1 MSVAVYASGVTKTY
15 QDGVRRVEVLRGIDL
30 AVAPGEMVAIVGPSG
45 SGKSTLL
52 HLLGALDRPDMG
64 TVEVGGHSLAGLSG
78 AELAGFRNRTI
89 GFVFQFHQLL
99 PDFTALENVMLPGRI
114 AGREPRGVLA
124 NARRLLEEVGL
135 AERLEHFP
143 NQLSGGE
150 RQRVGV
156 ARALAARPS
165 IVLMDEPFGAL
176 DPLTRDAIGRDF
188 RGLHETLGLTT
199 VLITHDMLEAVL
211 LADEPTGNL
220 DPASGDAVFQ
230 LLLDLQARHRT
241 TGVLVTHNPEIAQ
254 RCTRTLRLDGGVLQ
268 PY

>member
-1 MSVAVYASGVTKTY
+1 MSVAVRANGVTKSY
-15 QDGVRRVEVLRGIDL
+15 QDGVRRVEVLRRIDL
-30 AVAPGEMVAIVGPSG
+30 AVEPGEMVAIVGPSG

-52 HLLGALDRPDMG
+52 HLLGALDRPDTG
-64 TVEVGGHSLAGLSG
+64 SVEVGGQSLAGLSG
-78 AELAGFRNRTI
+78 AGLAGFRNRTI

-135 AERLEHFP
+135 AERLDHFP

-150 RQRVGV
+150 RQRV
-156 ARALAARPS
+156 ALCRALA
-165 IVLMDEPFGAL
+165 LEP
-176 DPLTRDAIGRDF
+176 PL
-188 RGLHETLGLTT
+188 
-199 VLITHDMLEAVL
+199 L

-220 DPASGDAVFQ
+220 DPASGEAVFQ

-254 RCTRTLRLDGGVLQ
+254 RCTRILRLDGGVLQ

>member
-1 MSVAVYASGVTKTY
+1 MSVAVESRNLGKTY
-15 QDGVRRVEVLRGIDL
+15 QDGVRRVEVLKGVDL
-30 AVAPGEMVAIVGPSG
+30 RIEPGEMVAIIGPSG

-52 HLLGALDRPDMG
+52 HLLGALDRPDIG
-64 TVEVGGHSLAGLSG
+64 TVSIGGQPLDDLGGAALAR
-78 AELAGFRNRTI
+78 FRNRTI

-114 AGREPRGVLA
+114 AGIEPRQVLE
-124 NARRLLEEVGL
+124 NARRLLAEVGL
-135 AERLEHFP
+135 EDRLEHFP

-150 RQRVGV
+150 RQRV
-156 ARALAARPS
+156 ALCRALA
-165 IVLMDEPFGAL
+165 LEP
-176 DPLTRDAIGRDF
+176 PL
-188 RGLHETLGLTT
+188 
-199 VLITHDMLEAVL
+199 L

-220 DPASGDAVFQ
+220 DPESGEHVFQ

-254 RCTRTLRLDGGVLQ
+254 RCTRTLRLEGGTLL